1 MLKVSGFGVTFNY
14 RQLTLWA
21 CTSVYSATGR
31 LRESNNW
38 RKCVRW
44 PGMGAKIPP
53 KIIHHAT
60 PYASHAPLPC
70 FRTTPVTNLSLNP
83 KLPFINHPLAR
94 QRPPAV
100 HMDAGTSPAR
110 QARARH
116 RHELRTLSYV
126 TLDQANGG
134 IIRNLSDRGIG
145 VQVVAAVRPRQQ
157 LRVRFELRYPR
168 LQVETRAEVVWA
180 TFSGQCGIRFLDLPD
195 TMRRQVNQWIFGNL
209 LEGISLHTEQPGSIF
224 APIDTAAP
232 RNGDSGNGHRSIAEA
247 ELEDGLMVSPSPVKV
262 IELPPPRVQPSW
274 VPPEPDTAAQEISQL
289 DWLSQPLSGRTLAW
303 TVDTLIV
310 IAAMLLFTLIF
321 LSVAGEAPRWPLA
334 VASAACLM
342 MSGLYWA
349 FFRLFAGAS
358 LGAKLARLTE
368 PVGEDEGRRESRFR

>member
-1 MLKVSGFGVTFNY
+1 
-14 RQLTLWA
+14 
-21 CTSVYSATGR
+21 
-31 LRESNNW
+31 
-38 RKCVRW
+38 
-44 PGMGAKIPP
+44 
-53 KIIHHAT
+53 
-60 PYASHAPLPC
+60 
-70 FRTTPVTNLSLNP
+70 
-83 KLPFINHPLAR
+83 
-94 QRPPAV
+94 
-100 HMDAGTSPAR
+100 MDAGTSPAR